1 MLLTIIA
8 ILVKIVVMLGFAVV
22 LSALLTWMERRYS
35 AMMQDRVGPERACVL
50 PPKEKGGSLGR
61 LRLWGLVHPL
71 ADALKLAAK
80 EDFIPPKG
88 HRFLFSI
95 APVFALAPVLLVFAV
110 IPFGPP
116 VVLDQLRAIVPDVHA
131 FDKVEYLQVAH
142 LDIGFLFVFAIASLS
157 VYGATLAGWSSHN
170 TYGMLGGLRAAAQ
183 MISYEVTMGLAVM
196 GAFVVYGTLE
206 PNAVVEAQASGQ
218 YGIVLQPLGF
228 LLFFFAAIAETK
240 RSPFDIPEGES
251 EIVGYFV
258 EYSGARFMMFYLG
271 EFLEIVFCG
280 ALVATLFFGG
290 WHFPYYE
297 LAASKLPHILVVG
310 MGVLSF
316 MIKVFLLCVLQLTIR
331 WSVPRMRYDQLMTLG
346 WKGMLPASLI
356 NVVITAAVVLWDQA
370 ATHLP

>member
-1 MLLTIIA
+1 MLFTIIA
-8 ILVKIVVMLGFAVV
+8 ILAKIAVMLGFAMV

-50 PPKEKGGSLGR
+50 PPKDKAGSLGR
-61 LRLWGLVHPL
+61 FRFWGLVHPL
-71 ADALKLAAK
+71 ADALKLAVK
-80 EDFIPPKG
+80 EDFVPPKG
-88 HRFLFSI
+88 HRLLFAI
-95 APVFALAPVLLVFAV
+95 APLFALAPVLLIFAV

-116 VVLDQLRAIVPDVHA
+116 VAVDKLRAIVTDVHA
-131 FDKVEYLQVAH
+131 FDNVHYLQIAH

-157 VYGATLAGWSSHN
+157 VYGATLAGWASHN

-183 MISYEVTMGLAVM
+183 MISYEITMGLAIM
-196 GAFVVYGTLE
+196 GAFLVYGTLE
-206 PNAVVEAQASGQ
+206 PNAIVEAQMKGQ
-218 YGIVLQPLGF
+218 WGIVLQPLGF
-228 LLFFFAAIAETK
+228 ILFFFASIAETK

-258 EYSGARFMMFYLG
+258 EYSGSRFMMFYLG

-280 ALVATLFFGG
+280 AMVATLFFGG

-297 LAASKLPHILVVG
+297 LASAKLPHIVMVG
-310 MGVLSF
+310 LGTLSF
-316 MIKVFLLCVLQLTIR
+316 MVKVFLICALQLTIR